1 MKSIFKRIYNLYV
14 RSLQLELDPND
25 PKTFPQNF
33 SDKYTNEKLFSRGN
47 KWFLQADT
55 LKTFLLVIKQTL
67 VI

>member
-1 MKSIFKRIYNLYV
+1 MKSIFKRIYNLYA
-14 RSLQLELDPND
+14 RSLQLELDPNKD
-25 PKTFPQNF
+25 VPPNF